1 MTPLVSIIMPCYNH
15 GPYVKEAL
23 RSAVNQD
30 YKNIEILLRDD
41 FSTDNSADQIR
52 EFLTESQGLPGIR
65 ISVDMGRRNLGLI
78 KSINSLLKQAK
89 GELIVC
95 FATDDVIRS
104 DRVSYVV
111 RKSLEHPEIDL
122 FACDAEVIDRHG
134 RRLKKTF
141 YEFSEDTFK
150 GDIESRNGTDYIF
163 SAANYRF
170 VSGFNFGGFGLAFRP
185 RMLRDLSGQ
194 LPECLRYEDY
204 FLSFLGIV
212 QGGAMFI
219 NTPLVQYRRTG
230 NNLTSVKE
238 TSGDHIIAEEARFLH
253 WTNSVE
259 TEKIRYLKTGGL
271 SGEVRQRKRLIRLFL
286 RQNILINEIVIS
298 LANNEPRYKLVL
310 DLLWLT
316 LIGPKRSRCLML
328 ILKSITHRTLK
339 NYVIRSNRER
349 RKWAF

>member
-1 MTPLVSIIMPCYNH
+1 
-15 GPYVKEAL
+15 
-23 RSAVNQD
+23 QD

-41 FSTDNSADQIR
+41 FSTDNSGDQIR
-52 EFLTESQGLPGIR
+52 EFLAENQGLPDIR
-65 ISVDMGRRNLGLI
+65 ISVDLGRKNLGLI
-78 KSINSLLKQAK
+78 KSINRLLKQAK
-89 GELIVC
+89 GQLIVC
-95 FATDDVIRS
+95 FATDDVIKS
-104 DRVSYVV
+104 DRISYVV

-134 RRLKKTF
+134 KRLKNTF
-141 YEFSEDTFK
+141 YEFSEATFD
-150 GDIESRNGTDYIF
+150 GDIKSKNGTDYIF

-194 LPECLRYEDY
+194 LPDTLHYEDY

-219 NTPLVQYRRTG
+219 NMPLVEYRRTG
-230 NNLTSVKE
+230 SNLSSIKE
-238 TSGDHIIAEEARFLH
+238 ISGDHVIAEEARFLH

-259 TEKIRYLKTGGL
+259 TEKINFLKTGSL
-271 SGEVRQRKRLIRLFL
+271 SGQIRPRKRLITLFL
-286 RQNILINEIVIS
+286 KQNVLINEIVIS

-310 DLLWLT
+310 ELLWLT
-316 LIGPKRSRCLML
+316 IIGPKRSICLTV

-339 NYVIRSNRER
+339 SYVIRSNQER